1 MSRGLPRDN
10 FGTWICGFT
19 FNTGYCTS
27 IRAELFATLM
37 GLEIAWSMGIKKLI
51 LESDST
57 ITVNALTQDR
67 DKIDANHA
75 FIVIGFTC
83 LFLYFKNVLKK

>member
-1 MSRGLPRDN
+1 
-10 FGTWICGFT
+10 
-19 FNTGYCTS
+19 
-27 IRAELFATLM
+27 M

-83 LFLYFKNVLKK
+83 LFLYFKNVFKNEFFLIFSLRQNNIFDVFKSFLCADVKNNF